1 MINLP
6 LNESIERISKKTGL
20 SADEVN
26 QKIKAK
32 LKQLS
37 GLISEE
43 GAAYIVANELG
54 VKLFEPGEALQIKNI
69 MPGMRNVDVTA
80 KVVQKYDLREFN
92 SERGPGKVASM
103 LIGDDTGVM
112 RVTMWHKQAELVNQL
127 KEGDIVKIV
136 GGYVRENNGRRELHL
151 NEMSKVIINPKG
163 VEISV
168 KPYTPAVANRKKIS
182 EITENDSGVELL
194 ATIVQVFDINFFEVC
209 PQCNKR
215 ARLREEGFMCPTHG
229 KVAPDFNYVLN
240 IYLDDGSDNMRV
252 VLWRDQVEQLLGL
265 GRDQVLSFKDD
276 LSKFE
281 PFKTELLGN
290 IIKVQGRANKNQT
303 FDRIEL
309 VASKIDK
316 NPDPEAELGKLKEEG
331 AKAAANPKPDNAGRS
346 PGNDKLRFQP
356 APANMGKQVKESK
369 EDRLGRD
376 GSDSESMEDFDIDS
390 ELMDIEDI

>member
-20 SADEVN
+20 SEDDIR

-43 GAAYIVANELG
+43 GAAHIVANELG

-69 MPGMRNVDVTA
+69 MPGMRNVDVSA

-92 SERGPGKVASM
+92 GERGPGKVASM
-103 LIGDDTGVM
+103 MIGDDTGVM
-112 RVTMWHKQAELVNQL
+112 RVTMWHKQAEVVNQL
-127 KEGDIVKIV
+127 KEGDVVKIV

-151 NEMSKVIINPKG
+151 NEISKIIINPPG

-168 KPYTPAVANRKKIS
+168 KPYIPSAVVRKKIA
-182 EITENDSGVELL
+182 EITESDTGVELL
-194 ATIVQVFDINFFEVC
+194 ATIVQVFDLNFFEVC

-229 KVAPDFNYVLN
+229 KVNPDYNYVLN

-252 VLWRDQVEQLLGL
+252 VLWRDQVEQLLGM
-265 GRDQVLSFKDD
+265 GRAQVLSFKEDP
-276 LSKFE
+276 SKFE

-290 IIKVQGRANKNQT
+290 IIKVQGRANKNQS

-316 NPDPEAELGKLKEEG
+316 NPDAEAELNKLKEDG
-331 AKAAANPKPDNAGRS
+331 AKAVTDAKTDNSLGNNEKGKPVFAPR
-346 PGNDKLRFQP
+346 NDK
-356 APANMGKQVKESK
+356 KEPRK
-369 EDRLGRD
+369 EDKGNND
-376 GSDSESMEDFDIDS
+376 GSESIEDFDINS
-390 ELMDIEDI
+390 ELMNIEDI